1 MGGQEVPCF
10 PLIFLADCI
19 SQQSLPSSLQHPS
32 SPGPHL
38 TGNQPS
44 QGDGLLGDVSQE
56 LGSMLHPWGALD
68 ALSSSQRSC
77 HSWEQP
83 QGLDPASS
91 SPDAAQDLLQSRS
104 TSLLRVFPRYLE
116 SLAQD
121 LLSAEPGAASVGLSL
136 GETSSLPRLRL
147 QGGVGSA
154 DPPFAPQGPPSLL
167 TAGHNGGDAGHGFAP
182 EAQAGIRERG
192 DAKNRLL
199 SGSVYPEP
207 SRGNAILASPPHP
220 DPPCRLPSTRGGQR
234 GPHYSPAP
242 SPALPPC
249 SSLLPSG
256 FGRAPTLLGTLPGG
270 L

>member
-32 SPGPHL
+32 STGPHL

-77 HSWEQP
+77 HFWEQP

-91 SPDAAQDLLQSRS
+91 SPDAAQDLVQSRS

-136 GETSSLPRLRL
+136 GEMSSLPRLRL
-147 QGGVGSA
+147 QEGAGST
-154 DPPFAPQGPPSLL
+154 DPPL
-167 TAGHNGGDAGHGFAP
+167 
-182 EAQAGIRERG
+182 
-192 DAKNRLL
+192 
-199 SGSVYPEP
+199 
-207 SRGNAILASPPHP
+207 HP
-220 DPPCRLPSTRGGQR
+220 KDRQTS
-234 GPHYSPAP
+234 
-242 SPALPPC
+242 
-249 SSLLPSG
+249 
-256 FGRAPTLLGTLPGG
+256 
-270 L
+270 